1 VYGSSEVAVL
11 AARIIIT
18 RGDFRETIFR
28 RRKSLKRDGAVT
40 LADVARAAGGKLSG
54 GDTGAF
60 VFDVTH
66 DSRQARTG
74 WLFVAIRGE
83 KLDAHR
89 FVADAVAQG
98 AVGVV
103 SERERPEGFGGV
115 WIQVEDARRALA
127 LAAAA
132 VHRHPSRELK
142 LVGITGTN
150 GKTTT
155 AFLVAAI
162 VAAAGERTALI
173 STVEYR
179 VAGERSEALHTTPEA
194 SDVQRLLRSAVESGC
209 RVAVMES
216 SSQALDLCRCDALRY
231 EVAAFTNLT
240 RDHLDYHGTM
250 ENYFA
255 AKRKLFD
262 VSLGERPRCSVVN
275 ADDEHG
281 ARLAGGLAAE
291 GQRVI
296 RYGLGIES
304 GVTHDRGTHGAKVRG
319 VVDVTARDVEFSM
332 GGTRLRLVTP
342 EGEREVLS
350 PLVGRPH
357 VYNILTAA
365 GCAHALGIEL
375 DATVEALKTCAG
387 APGRFERVAHAGD
400 FAVVVDYAHTDDALR
415 NVLRTARDVSR
426 GRVITVFG
434 CGGDR
439 DRTKRAPMG
448 EAAAS
453 LSDVVIATS
462 DNPRTEDP
470 EAILRDVE
478 VCLRAVGKPYMKI
491 VDRREAIHRAIEE
504 ASTGDIVVI
513 AGKGHEDYQIV
524 GTEKRHFDDREVA
537 REALAARGF

>member
-1 VYGSSEVAVL
+1 MHPL
-11 AARIIIT
+11 TNRTAA
-18 RGDFRETIFR
+18 
-28 RRKSLKRDGAVT
+28 T
-40 LADVARAAGGKLSG
+40 LGGVARALEGTLTG
-54 GDTGAF
+54 GDADASVSG
-60 VFDVTH
+60 VTH
-66 DSRQARTG
+66 DSRQARAG

-83 KLDAHR
+83 KADGNR
-89 FVADAVAQG
+89 FAADVMKQG
-98 AVGVV
+98 AVGVI
-103 SERERPEGFGGV
+103 SEIERPADFGGA

-127 LAAAA
+127 LAADE
-132 VHRHPSRELK
+132 VHGRPSRELK
-142 LVGITGTN
+142 LVGVTGTN

-155 AFLVAAI
+155 AYLIAAVAE
-162 VAAAGERTALI
+162 AAGESVALV

-179 VAGERSEALHTTPEA
+179 VAGERQPALHTTPEA
-194 SDVQRLLRSAVESGC
+194 SDLQRILRRAVDAGC

-216 SSQALDLCRCDALRY
+216 SSQALDLHRCDALRY

-250 ENYFA
+250 EAYFD
-255 AKRKLFD
+255 AKRRLFD
-262 VSLGERPRCSVVN
+262 GRLGEPPRVSVINKDDEYGRRLSQEISAAGRSVLRFAIDTGAEVN
-275 ADDEHG
+275 A
-281 ARLAGGLAAE
+281 
-291 GQRVI
+291 
-296 RYGLGIES
+296 
-304 GVTHDRGTHGAKVRG
+304 RG
-319 VVDVTARDVEFSM
+319 VEFSM
-332 GGTRLRLVTP
+332 SGTRMTLVTP
-342 EGEREVLS
+342 EGEREVTS

-365 GCAHALGIEL
+365 ACAHALGLSL
-375 DATVEALKTCAG
+375 DATADALKTCGG

-415 NVLRTARDVSR
+415 NVLRTARDVTR

-448 EAAAS
+448 EAAAA

-478 VCLRAVGKPYMKI
+478 VGLLKVGKPYLKI
-491 VDRREAIHRAIEE
+491 VDRREAISRAIEE
-504 ASTGDIVVI
+504 ARAGDLVVI
-513 AGKGHEDYQIV
+513 AGKGHEDYQII

-537 REALAARGF
+537 LESLSAI

>member
-1 VYGSSEVAVL
+1 ME
-11 AARIIIT
+11 
-18 RGDFRETIFR
+18 RE
-28 RRKSLKRDGAVT
+28 GAVT
-40 LADVARAAGGKLSG
+40 LGAVARALGGELEGDAGARVS
-54 GDTGAF
+54 
-60 VFDVTH
+60 DVTH
-66 DSRQARTG
+66 DSRQAAEG

-83 KLDAHR
+83 KLDGNR
-89 FVADAVAQG
+89 FVYDVGRQG
-98 AVGVV
+98 AAGVV
-103 SERERPEGFGGV
+103 SELGRPADFQGG
-115 WIQVEDARRALA
+115 WIRVPEARHALA
-127 LAAAA
+127 LAAAE
-132 VHRHPSRELK
+132 VHGHPSRELK
-142 LVGITGTN
+142 LAGVTGTN

-155 AFLVAAI
+155 AYLVAS
-162 VAAAGERTALI
+162 VAEAAGVSTALI

-179 VAGERSEALHTTPEA
+179 VAGERTAALHTTPEA
-194 SDVQRLLRSAVESGC
+194 SDVERLLRRAVAAGC
-209 RVAVMES
+209 SVAVMEA
-216 SSQALDLCRCDALRY
+216 SSQALDLHRCDALRY

-250 ENYFA
+250 EAYFA

-262 VSLGERPRCSVVN
+262 GSLGEPPRASVVN
-275 ADDEHG
+275 VDDEYG
-281 ARLAGGLAAE
+281 ARLYEELKTAGREVLRYSLDGAAE
-291 GQRVI
+291 
-296 RYGLGIES
+296 
-304 GVTHDRGTHGAKVRG
+304 
-319 VVDVTARDVEFSM
+319 VTARGVEFSM
-332 GGTRLRLVTP
+332 GGTRLRLRTP
-342 EGEREVLS
+342 GGETEVLS

-365 GCAHALGIEL
+365 GCAHALGLGLEET
-375 DATVEALKTCAG
+375 AAALGTCGG
-387 APGRFERVAHAGD
+387 APGRFERVAHEGD

-448 EAAAS
+448 EAAAG

-478 VCLRAVGKPYMKI
+478 EGLKSAGRPYLKI
-491 VDRREAIHRAIEE
+491 ADRREAIRRAVAE
-504 ASTGDIVVI
+504 ARAGDIVVI

-537 REALAARGF
+537 REALAERRLT